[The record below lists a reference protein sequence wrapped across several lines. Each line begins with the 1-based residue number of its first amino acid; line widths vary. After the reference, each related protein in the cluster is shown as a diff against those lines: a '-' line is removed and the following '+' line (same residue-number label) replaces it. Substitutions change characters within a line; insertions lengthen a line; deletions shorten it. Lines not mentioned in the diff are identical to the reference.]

1 MCLCRWEKTESK
13 KKQQRIKARSKE
25 KHIYKHLKWITE
37 EQRDLWNDQYKPIK
51 IPIMKEINRL
61 LKYEY
66 ERESKSEYVSGIG
79 SVDWFE

>member
-1 MCLCRWEKTESK
+1 
-13 KKQQRIKARSKE
+13 
-25 KHIYKHLKWITE
+25 
-37 EQRDLWNDQYKPIK
+37 
-51 IPIMKEINRL
+51 MKEINRL